1 MNHHKLRADF
11 LGAIHSAL
19 GYSPPEIEPGTLQRF
34 SSNGRR
40 SDTSGWCRLFLDG
53 RAGVFGDFRSG
64 FSSLWSVKDEK
75 PPTLAQRQQRSEQM
89 RQARAE
95 AAAAQAIQWSRAASR
110 NATIWAEAVPLS
122 ADDPVARYLAGRGIQ
137 LPSCT
142 QALRYH
148 PALDYWHMGRC
159 IGRFPAMLG
168 AVTDPS
174 GTMVGLHRT
183 YLTQDGR
190 KADVEIAKK
199 LTGASALLAGCSI
212 KLDYPTNVMG
222 ALTIGVAE
230 GIETAL
236 ACSAAS
242 GTPTVSAI
250 SAGGLERYQWPA
262 GLQSLIVFA
271 DHDAS
276 QVGQKAAAA
285 LARRARSRGLTSRVL
300 TPPIVGTDWA
310 DVWATQMEGS

>member
-1 MNHHKLRADF
+1 MTTTKTHACF
-11 LGAIHSAL
+11 LATIHAHL
-19 GYSPPEIEPGTLQRF
+19 GYSPEEVVPGTLHRF

-64 FSSLWSVKDEK
+64 FSSLWSAKDEK

-89 RQARAE
+89 RQARME

-110 NATIWAEAVPLS
+110 NAAIWAEAAPVN

-137 LPSCT
+137 QLPWT

-148 PALDYWHMGRC
+148 AALDYWHMGRC

-174 GTMVGLHRT
+174 GTPVSLHRT
-183 YLTQDGR
+183 YLTHDGR
-190 KADVEIAKK
+190 KAEVEIVKK
-199 LTGASALLAGCSI
+199 LTASSAPMVGCSI
-212 KLDYPTNVMG
+212 QLGHPANVMG
-222 ALTIGVAE
+222 LSTIGVAE

-250 SAGGLERYQWPA
+250 SAGGLERYEWPA

-276 QVGQKAAAA
+276 QVGQNAAAA
-285 LARRARSRGLTSRVL
+285 LARRARSRGLVVKVL
-300 TPPIVGTDWA
+300 IPPKVGSDWA
-310 DVWATQMEGS
+310 DVWASQKEGT